1 MIQAACSQVKKYYG
15 VQLVLENIT
24 FEVQDGE
31 RVAIIGK
38 NGSGKSTI
46 LKLITRQESPD
57 AGTVSIR
64 KNTVTGYLEQIPEYE
79 EGMTV
84 SQVCRLAF
92 EKLDGIREEMTV
104 LEKRMEEL
112 TYKGTLSEE
121 ETDRLE
127 AILKRYTN
135 LQTQYETEGGY
146 ETEERFSRI
155 CTGLKLSESFL
166 KAEFGRLSGG
176 EKTLV
181 CLAKTLL
188 QEPDLLILDEPASG
202 IDQNGMAKFYRTI
215 YDYKNNHDLAIILI
229 SHDLEYVAEYA
240 DEVILLDTRIL
251 KDGPPA
257 KVFESEEF
265 RSVFGSVRYP
275 LEQEGAK

>member
-1 MIQAACSQVKKYYG
+1 MGIHTEPCGLHCIKMNHIG
-15 VQLVLENIT
+15 VVRGGKVILEDINIHIHCGKLN
-24 FEVQDGE
+24 V
-31 RVAIIGK
+31 IIGK
-38 NGSGKSTI
+38 NGAGKSTLVKAMLGEI
-46 LKLITRQESPD
+46 PNTGEIVFTNQENGQVQSLHIGYVPQ
-57 AGTVSIR
+57 SINID
-64 KNTVTGYLEQIPEYE
+64 KNTPTSVYDLIAGFSSRVPVFLKKSRREYE
-79 EGMTV
+79 
-84 SQVCRLAF
+84 R
-92 EKLDGIREEMTV
+92 IREQ
-104 LEKRMEEL
+104 
-112 TYKGTLSEE
+112 LSYFQVEHLIDE
-121 ETDRLE
+121 QVS
-127 AILKRYTN
+127 N
-135 LQTQYETEGGY
+135 
-146 ETEERFSRI
+146 
-155 CTGLKLSESFL
+155 
-166 KAEFGRLSGG
+166 LSGG
-176 EKTLV
+176 ELQRV
-181 CLAKTLL
+181 LLSLATI